1 METTLGADDSVD
13 GWAVVLPS
21 STMRVVDG
29 TFGMVVERV
38 VSALSGF
45 VVKEIPW
52 VVSSDPVDDSILTV
66 VYTRVVTGTAVV
78 FVSVVGCVD
87 VTTGNDVC
95 DTGRAVLVD
104 VDVSDDV
111 PVTSSKVVVAVV
123 VGWLVRPVVPSFGV
137 LVVVDKGN

>member
-1 METTLGADDSVD
+1 MDDS
-13 GWAVVLPS
+13 
-21 STMRVVDG
+21 T
-29 TFGMVVERV
+29 
-38 VSALSGF
+38 
-45 VVKEIPW
+45 
-52 VVSSDPVDDSILTV
+52 LTV

-123 VGWLVRPVVPSFGV
+123 GWLACEASRPLFWCPGGGGQRCLSCGQFIFSYS
-137 LVVVDKGN
+137 LSCFWLSSCLSSCR

>member
-1 METTLGADDSVD
+1 MDDS
-13 GWAVVLPS
+13 
-21 STMRVVDG
+21 T
-29 TFGMVVERV
+29 
-38 VSALSGF
+38 
-45 VVKEIPW
+45 
-52 VVSSDPVDDSILTV
+52 LTV

-95 DTGRAVLVD
+95 DTGRAVLD

-123 VGWLVRPVVPSFGV
+123 VGWLVSPVVPSFGPGGGQRC
-137 LVVVDKGN
+137 LSCGQFIFSYSLSCFWLSSCLSSCRGF

>member
-1 METTLGADDSVD
+1 MDDS
-13 GWAVVLPS
+13 
-21 STMRVVDG
+21 T
-29 TFGMVVERV
+29 
-38 VSALSGF
+38 
-45 VVKEIPW
+45 
-52 VVSSDPVDDSILTV
+52 LTV

-123 VGWLVRPVVPSFGV
+123 VGWLDRPVVPSFGV
-137 LVVVDKGN
+137 LVVVDKGY

>member
-1 METTLGADDSVD
+1 
-13 GWAVVLPS
+13 
-21 STMRVVDG
+21 
-29 TFGMVVERV
+29 MVT
-38 VSALSGF
+38 
-45 VVKEIPW
+45 
-52 VVSSDPVDDSILTV
+52 SDPVDDFTITV

-87 VTTGNDVC
+87 VATGNNVC

-123 VGWLVRPVVPSFGV
+123 VGWLVRPVVTVFDGF
-137 LVVVDKGN
+137 VVVDKGI

>member
-1 METTLGADDSVD
+1 M
-13 GWAVVLPS
+13 
-21 STMRVVDG
+21 
-29 TFGMVVERV
+29 
-38 VSALSGF
+38 
-45 VVKEIPW
+45 
-52 VVSSDPVDDSILTV
+52 ILHSLLCTQA
-66 VYTRVVTGTAVV
+66 VVTGTAVV

-137 LVVVDKGN
+137 LGGGGQRCTELWSIHFQLQSQLFLVVQLFE

>member
-1 METTLGADDSVD
+1 MDDS
-13 GWAVVLPS
+13 
-21 STMRVVDG
+21 T
-29 TFGMVVERV
+29 
-38 VSALSGF
+38 
-45 VVKEIPW
+45 
-52 VVSSDPVDDSILTV
+52 LTV

-87 VTTGNDVC
+87 VIAGNDVC

-137 LVVVDKGN
+137 LVVVDKGCLSCGQFIFSYSLSCFWLSSCLSSCR

>member
-1 METTLGADDSVD
+1 M
-13 GWAVVLPS
+13 
-21 STMRVVDG
+21 G
-29 TFGMVVERV
+29 TSE
-38 VSALSGF
+38 
-45 VVKEIPW
+45 
-52 VVSSDPVDDSILTV
+52 PVDDSTLTV

-111 PVTSSKVVVAVV
+111 PVTSSKVVIAVV
-123 VGWLVRPVVPSFGV
+123 VGWLVRPVVPSFGG
-137 LVVVDKGN
+137 LVVVDKGV

>member
-1 METTLGADDSVD
+1 M
-13 GWAVVLPS
+13 
-21 STMRVVDG
+21 
-29 TFGMVVERV
+29 
-38 VSALSGF
+38 
-45 VVKEIPW
+45 
-52 VVSSDPVDDSILTV
+52 
-66 VYTRVVTGTAVV
+66 TGTAVV

-123 VGWLVRPVVPSFGV
+123 VGLACEASRPLFWCLGGGGQRCLSCGQFIFSYSLSCFWLSSCLSSCR
-137 LVVVDKGN
+137 

>member
-1 METTLGADDSVD
+1 MDDS
-13 GWAVVLPS
+13 
-21 STMRVVDG
+21 T
-29 TFGMVVERV
+29 
-38 VSALSGF
+38 
-45 VVKEIPW
+45 
-52 VVSSDPVDDSILTV
+52 LTV

-87 VTTGNDVC
+87 VTTGSDVC

-123 VGWLVRPVVPSFGV
+123 VGWLVRPVVPFFWCPGGGGQRCLSCGQFIFSCS
-137 LVVVDKGN
+137 LSCFWLSSCLSSCR

>member
-1 METTLGADDSVD
+1 MDDS
-13 GWAVVLPS
+13 
-21 STMRVVDG
+21 T
-29 TFGMVVERV
+29 
-38 VSALSGF
+38 
-45 VVKEIPW
+45 
-52 VVSSDPVDDSILTV
+52 LTV
-66 VYTRVVTGTAVV
+66 VYTSVVTGTAVV

-123 VGWLVRPVVPSFGV
+123 GWLACEASRPSFGV
-137 LVVVDKGN
+137 LVVVDKGVLAVVNSFSVTVSVVLVVQLFE